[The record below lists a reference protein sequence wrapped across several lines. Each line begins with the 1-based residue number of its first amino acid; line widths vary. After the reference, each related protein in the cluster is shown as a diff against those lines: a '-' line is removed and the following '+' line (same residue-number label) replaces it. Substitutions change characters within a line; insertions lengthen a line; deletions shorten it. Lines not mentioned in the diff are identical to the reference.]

1 MTVPVINI
9 YKHDKDEKTMAF
21 FVPTKLSKNVP
32 LPKSEDVFIIDM
44 PELTVAT
51 ISFGGNAVYVIG
63 PLIRS

>member
-21 FVPTKLSKNVP
+21 FVPTKLSKNIP

-51 ISFGGNAVYVIG
+51 ISFGGN
-63 PLIRS
+63 